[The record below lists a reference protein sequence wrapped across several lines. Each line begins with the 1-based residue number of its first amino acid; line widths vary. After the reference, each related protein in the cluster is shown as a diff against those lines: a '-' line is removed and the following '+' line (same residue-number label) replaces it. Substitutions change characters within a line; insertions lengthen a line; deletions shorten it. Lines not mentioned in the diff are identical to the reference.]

1 MKNIENHTVY
11 FDDNNIKTL
20 YKTSLAFKILRKNI
34 SKAIDSPKNYKIELP
49 VANLTTDDL
58 KIEVSDNQIAI
69 SPKTK
74 IQNFNIKKVFKLPK
88 SVDALNMSVSL
99 NNGLLTLKFKKNNY
113 KSNEYE
119 YS

>member
-20 YKTSLAFKILRKNI
+20 YKASLAFKILRKNM
-34 SKAIDSPKNYKIELP
+34 SSAFDSPKDYVIELP

-58 KIEVSDNQIAI
+58 KIEVNENKIAI

-74 IQNFNIKKVFKLPK
+74 IPKFNIKKVFKLPNN
-88 SVDALNMSVSL
+88 VDALNMSVSL
-99 NNGLLTLKFKKNNY
+99 DNGLLTLKFKKNNTNINL
-113 KSNEYE
+113 S
-119 YS
+119 